1 MNVPATLFPMTR
13 RKSLVLWLLTAFAL
27 AVAACGGESAE
38 PSEPSA
44 GSPEPFNTPY
54 KDAKAFPVFISS
66 EIVVGENRFLVG
78 LLDDHDAPIG
88 VPAIDVHISFFDLR
102 EADADPTAQ
111 KDMDFIW
118 TVPGERGVYVTRAS
132 FDHAGEWGAEVSIEG
147 QGIDERLRGSFVVKE
162 NGTTPGIG
170 DRAPS
175 VDTPTARDVDDLSEI
190 STDTHPDPHF
200 YRLSVKQA
208 LSSNRPFV
216 LTFATP
222 KFCQTAVCGPTLDVV
237 KAVARDFPRMT
248 FIHVEPYEDLNNIG
262 KVVPAVVEWGLK
274 SEPWVFVVDEEGM
287 VRAKFEGVLGKG
299 ELRQALKTL

>member
-102 EADADPTAQ
+102 E
-111 KDMDFIW
+111 
-118 TVPGERGVYVTRAS
+118 
-132 FDHAGEWGAEVSIEG
+132 
-147 QGIDERLRGSFVVKE
+147 
-162 NGTTPGIG
+162 
-170 DRAPS
+170 
-175 VDTPTARDVDDLSEI
+175 SE
-190 STDTHPDPHF
+190 
-200 YRLSVKQA
+200 A
-208 LSSNRPFV
+208 
-216 LTFATP
+216 
-222 KFCQTAVCGPTLDVV
+222 
-237 KAVARDFPRMT
+237 
-248 FIHVEPYEDLNNIG
+248 
-262 KVVPAVVEWGLK
+262 
-274 SEPWVFVVDEEGM
+274 
-287 VRAKFEGVLGKG
+287 
-299 ELRQALKTL
+299 